1 MSGVHRARAAIQ
13 LTVLVA
19 VLASAVAT
27 AAQPAQAPL
36 RLPADLALTDHTG
49 APFAPRDVNGRVM
62 LLAFGYTH
70 CPDVCPMTLS
80 VMAQA
85 LRALGTD
92 VDRVAPLFVSL
103 DPARDT
109 PLVLAR
115 YVRYFHPAIVG
126 LTGTEQELK
135 RLTSSL
141 STDFGAQGDTAGDR
155 YTLDHTANLYV
166 LDTQGRV
173 VSIVPFGLP
182 ADSVRERIAALLEN
196 YRQGRQQVPA
206 TP

>member
-1 MSGVHRARAAIQ
+1 MSWLHRCAAAALRLGVLLAG
-13 LTVLVA
+13 LV
-19 VLASAVAT
+19 SAVAT
-27 AAQPAQAPL
+27 GGQAPL
-36 RLPADLALTDHTG
+36 RLPADLTLTDHSG
-49 APFAPRDVNGRVM
+49 APFAPRDVNGKVM
-62 LLAFGYTH
+62 LLAFGYTY

-80 VMAQA
+80 VMSQT

-126 LTGTEQELK
+126 LTGTEQELS

-141 STDFGAQGDTAGDR
+141 STDFAVHGDVAGDR

-166 LDTQGRV
+166 LDAQGRV

-182 ADSVRERIAALLEN
+182 ADSVQERIAALLED
-196 YRQGRQQVPA
+196 YRQGRQQAPA